1 MSTVEPGYI
10 NKKRSQKYRSKIK
23 KFNFG

>member
-1 MSTVEPGYI
+1 MSTAEPGYI